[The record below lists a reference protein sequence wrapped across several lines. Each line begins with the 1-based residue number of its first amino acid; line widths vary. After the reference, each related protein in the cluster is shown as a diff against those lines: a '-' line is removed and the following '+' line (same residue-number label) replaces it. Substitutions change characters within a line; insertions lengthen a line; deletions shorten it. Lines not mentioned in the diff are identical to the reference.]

1 MEGLRT
7 MKKPLKEEDGVAD
20 KNAKIEKFDDC
31 IGEVEMEDKGIE
43 VSDQATDDWEPNMV
57 YTDISD
63 GEAKEKKVRDMNEDL
78 EEYYGSKNARINE
91 PREDLR
97 DYLESEYNDKV
108 WDGDLSNQEVW
119 ELDRKLSEDIRAID
133 KNPNELSILGITEEG
148 RYLVAYQ
155 ERYLVGKN
163 PGSGDIMVEE
173 LPFDEL
179 KNIWRVYTK
188 YGFFNYDIKNPV
200 LKEKEMKTI
209 LKVLESDM
217 LVVSSCTWYNIG
229 ILKRSETRDLC
240 EVKLLVRDT
249 SSKDLIQ
256 GGFGALSKAGYSECT
271 MRVVIPVVKMENIKS
286 KSKENE

>member
-1 MEGLRT
+1 
-7 MKKPLKEEDGVAD
+7 MKKPLKEEVGVAD
-20 KNAKIEKFDDC
+20 KNVKIENFDDGV
-31 IGEVEMEDKGIE
+31 GEVEMEDKGIE
-43 VSDQATDDWEPNMV
+43 VSDQVTDDWAPNMV

-63 GEAKEKKVRDMNEDL
+63 GEAKEKKVRDIDLEL
-78 EEYYGSKNARINE
+78 EEYYGSKNARIHE
-91 PREDLR
+91 LREGLR
-97 DYLESEYNDKV
+97 DYLESEYDDKV
-108 WDGDLSNQEVW
+108 WDGDLSNPEVW
-119 ELDRKLSEDIRAID
+119 ELNKQLSEDIRAID

-229 ILKRSETRDLC
+229 ILK
-240 EVKLLVRDT
+240 K
-249 SSKDLIQ
+249 
-256 GGFGALSKAGYSECT
+256 GGNCHVF
-271 MRVVIPVVKMENIKS
+271 IF
-286 KSKENE
+286 

>member
-1 MEGLRT
+1 MEDLIT
-7 MKKPLKEEDGVAD
+7 MKTPLKEDIGVAD

-31 IGEVEMEDKGIE
+31 TGEIEVEDKGID
-43 VSDQATDDWEPNMV
+43 VSDQVIDGWEPNMV
-57 YTDISD
+57 YTNISD
-63 GEAKEKKVRDMNEDL
+63 GKAREKKVRDMDEDL
-78 EEYYGSKNARINE
+78 EEYFGSKNAKIHE
-91 PREDLR
+91 LREGLR
-97 DYLESEYNDKV
+97 DYLESEYDDKV

-119 ELDRKLSEDIRAID
+119 ELNRRLSEDVRAVD

-155 ERYLVGKN
+155 ERYLVGN
-163 PGSGDIMVEE
+163 YPGSGDIVVEE

-209 LKVLESDM
+209 LKVFESDM

-249 SSKDLIQ
+249 SSKDLIY
-256 GGFGALSKAGYSECT
+256 GGFGVLSKAGYSECT
-271 MRVVIPVVKMENIKS
+271 MRVVIPVVKMDKIRS
-286 KSKENE
+286 KDKGNE